1 MNHLLTLPTGRTI
14 RLEFFEFV
22 RDTQRFYYGPLDVT
36 PYMTRA
42 QMVAVGG
49 AAFDVERANR
59 EASDAA
65 RDAAGLPRV
74 PEGESNTLTLF
85 LDGVGKDLSKL
96 ATDTRD
102 LIGLGPENAG
112 KGSPLLRY
120 ALAALVL
127 IIVWKVGVFDWLKKK
142 LTA

>member
-1 MNHLLTLPTGRTI
+1 MNTLTLPTGRVI
-14 RLEFFEFV
+14 RLEHLEFD
-22 RDTQRFYYGPLDVT
+22 RATQRFYYGTLDVT
-36 PYMTRA
+36 PYLTRA
-42 QMVAVGG
+42 QMLTVAGD
-49 AAFDVERANR
+49 AFDVERANR

-74 PEGESNTLTLF
+74 PDGEPNTLTLF
-85 LDGVGKDLSKL
+85 LDGVGNDLSKL

-102 LIGLGPENAG
+102 LIGLGEENAG

>member
-1 MNHLLTLPTGRTI
+1 MNTLTLPTGRVLPLDYLDFSEATQT
-14 RLEFFEFV
+14 FF
-22 RDTQRFYYGPLDVT
+22 YGGLDVT

-42 QMVAVGG
+42 QKVAAGG
-49 AAFDVERANR
+49 GLFDVDRANR

-74 PEGESNTLTLF
+74 PEGEQSTTRIF
-85 LDGVGKDLSKL
+85 VEGVGNDLSKL

-102 LIGLGPENAG
+102 VIGLGQENAG
-112 KGSPLLRY
+112 NGSPLLRY

-127 IIVWKVGVFDWLKKK
+127 FVVWKVGVLDWVKKK

>member
-1 MNHLLTLPTGRTI
+1 MNDLTLPTGRTI
-14 RLEFFEFV
+14 RLDLVELEPA
-22 RDTQRFYYGPLDVT
+22 TQRFFYGPLDVT

-42 QMVAVGG
+42 QMVAVAGD
-49 AAFDVERANR
+49 AFDVERANR

-74 PEGESNTLTLF
+74 PDGETNTLALF
-85 LDGVGKDLSKL
+85 LDGVGNDLAKL

-127 IIVWKVGVFDWLKKK
+127 IIVWNVGVFDWVKKK
-142 LTA
+142 ILA

>member
-1 MNHLLTLPTGRTI
+1 MNDLLLPTGRTI
-14 RLEFFEFV
+14 RLDLVEL
-22 RDTQRFYYGPLDVT
+22 DPATQRFFYGQLDVT
-36 PYMTRA
+36 PSRTRA
-42 QMVAVGG
+42 QKVAVGG

-74 PEGESNTLTLF
+74 PVGEPNTLTLF
-85 LDGVGKDLSKL
+85 LDGVGNDLSKL

-127 IIVWKVGVFDWLKKK
+127 IIVWKVGMFDWVKKK
-142 LTA
+142 LLA